1 MRQSSFLII
10 AAGCAALTAAE
21 QSPRFERDILPIF
34 TANCFNCHSGGS
46 LIGLDLRTGASTLQG
61 SHQGPVVIK
70 GSPEKSPLYQ
80 KASSRAMPPPAF
92 KLKLTDAEIETIKKW
107 IEAGAPYEEAK
118 HGDLQ
123 LESAR
128 FEKSVRPLL

>member
-1 MRQSSFLII
+1 M
-10 AAGCAALTAAE
+10 
-21 QSPRFERDILPIF
+21 
-34 TANCFNCHSGGS
+34 
-46 LIGLDLRTGASTLQG
+46 
-61 SHQGPVVIK
+61 VIK

-80 KASSRAMPPPAF
+80 KVSSRAMPPPAF

-123 LESAR
+123 LETAR
-128 FEKSVRPLL
+128 FGRCSKPAA